1 MQHTL
6 THSATGCDYFSVP
19 VELGPQGAVK
29 VRFSNRIFCLV
40 LTTQA
45 VNILPSATAYEKKLL
60 QACYDGLKGNIDK
73 GIEFVKNPPPPK
85 Q

>member
-1 MQHTL
+1 ML
-6 THSATGCDYFSVP
+6 T
-19 VELGPQGAVK
+19 
-29 VRFSNRIFCLV
+29 I
-40 LTTQA
+40 QA
-45 VNILPSATAYEKKLL
+45 VNILPSATSYEKKLL